1 MQSRFLVALEDPFGV
16 ALWEVAHVEAA
27 ALYHDFLGT
36 EHLLMALSRADGGYT
51 DRLLARLNIVPRL
64 LRAML
69 RSRAGAGSSRFYPG
83 HAPSATPRLAAA
95 LKRAQDAL
103 PSEKG
108 LGERELLLAVLE
120 SGPGLAV
127 RVLAEKGTP
136 AEEMAAW
143 VREDTGPEATRLRPP
158 GEEAPLASSSGDP
171 DVASLLAALG
181 HNPAAMAGVMAG
193 AGVRGDGSPGIH
205 SVAPDAS
212 LPTDTPMLA
221 KYGRDLVEEAR
232 NGRLHEAFGRQREL
246 VEIVR
251 ALARQDRNVPILVG
265 DAGVGKT
272 AIVEGL
278 AWRLAQPRPLT
289 PILEGKRLIALDMS
303 LLEAGAGVRGE
314 FEERLQRL
322 LRECAA
328 HPEIIIFLDEA
339 HTIVGAGH
347 SSHAHDAA
355 QMLKPALASGQ
366 LKLIG
371 ATTPED
377 YDRYLAA
384 DSALER
390 RLQPIRIDELS
401 EEATL
406 QLLEA
411 VSPRYAERYQVKLLP
426 EALKAAVELS
436 VRYLPARRLPDK
448 ALDLLDSACASLVV
462 GDQLSLRAPA
472 SSLEQ
477 GAPRGRGGGGGGREK
492 GERDAT
498 IEMQAPVITRAMI
511 AEVVAER
518 LGAPVGEITATDQQ
532 RLLALPNAL
541 EQQIVAQKDAIA
553 ATCDALQLARTG
565 LRDQRRPRAILFFAG
580 PTGVGKTE
588 LARVLAETLFGS
600 SSERNLLRLDMAEFA
615 QEHQVAQL
623 IGAPPGYVGYE
634 REGRLTGWLR
644 HHPYSVVLFDE
655 IEKAHPRVHALL
667 LGLFDNGEI
676 TDGQGRT
683 FSGRE
688 TIFILTSNLVLHLPE
703 QGAGPSG
710 RIGFFGRSTEPVT
723 SDRALRQELR
733 RNLPQE
739 WVNRL
744 DRVIL
749 FRRLETPDLLQIVE
763 LQLGHLREVLKEQG
777 TTLYIRAEVKTWL
790 VAHGTDPESG
800 ARELARV
807 IEREL
812 SSRIA
817 RQQLA
822 GKLGARVTVYVKDD
836 QIMVSEENAGRK

>member
-1 MQSRFLVALEDPFGV
+1 MQSRFVVALEDPFGV
-16 ALWEVAHVEAA
+16 AIWEIAHVESA

-36 EHLLMALSRADGGYT
+36 EHLLIALSRADGGYT
-51 DRLLARLNIVPRL
+51 DRLLTRLNVAPRL

-69 RSRAGAGSSRFYPG
+69 RSRAGAGSSRYYPG

-95 LKRAQDAL
+95 LKRAQAAL
-103 PSEKG
+103 PDGKG
-108 LGERELLLAVLE
+108 MGERELLLAVLE
-120 SGPGLAV
+120 GGPGLAV
-127 RVLAEKGTP
+127 RVLAEKGAT

-143 VREDTGPEATRLRPP
+143 VREDTGPEATRIRKP
-158 GEEAPLASSSGDP
+158 GDEAPLASSIGDP

-181 HNPAAMAGVMAG
+181 HGPGAAAGVIPGVGVGDGG
-193 AGVRGDGSPGIH
+193 AGGVS
-205 SVAPDAS
+205 PDAS
-212 LPTDTPMLA
+212 LADTPMLA
-221 KYGRDLVEEAR
+221 RYGRDLVAEAR

-289 PILEGKRLIALDMS
+289 PILEGKRLVALDMAS
-303 LLEAGAGVRGE
+303 LEAGAGVRGE
-314 FEERLQRL
+314 FEERLQRI

-328 HPEIIIFLDEA
+328 HPEIIIFLDEV

-347 SSHAHDAA
+347 SNHSHDAA
-355 QMLKPALASGQ
+355 QMLKSALASGQ

-371 ATTPED
+371 ATTPEE
-377 YDRYLAA
+377 YDRYLAS

-390 RLQPIRIDELS
+390 RMQPIRIEELS

-411 VSPRYAERYQVKLLP
+411 VAPRYAEQYHVRLLP
-426 EALKAAVELS
+426 EAMKAAVELS
-436 VRYLPARRLPDK
+436 ARYLPERRLPDK

-472 SSLEQ
+472 SSLGQE
-477 GAPRGRGGGGGGREK
+477 APRRVSGAGRES
-492 GERDAT
+492 GENGAT
-498 IEMQAPVITRAMI
+498 IEADAPAITRAMI

-518 LGAPVGEITATDQQ
+518 LGAPVGEITASDQQ
-532 RLLALPNAL
+532 RLLALPDAL
-541 EQQIVAQKDAIA
+541 KLRIIAQDDAIA
-553 ATCDALQLARTG
+553 STCDALQLARAG

-600 SSERNLLRLDMAEFA
+600 APERNLLRLDMAEFA

-688 TIFILTSNLVLHLPE
+688 AIFILTSNLVLHLPE
-703 QGAGPSG
+703 QGTSG
-710 RIGFFGRSTEPVT
+710 RIGFLGRSSQPVS

-733 RNLPQE
+733 RSMPHE

-744 DRVIL
+744 DRVVL
-749 FRRLETPDLLQIVE
+749 FRHLETPDLLQIVE
-763 LQLGHLREVLKEQG
+763 LQLGRLREALKEQG
-777 TTLYIRAEVKTWL
+777 TILYVRPEVKTWL

-817 RQQLA
+817 RLQLS
-822 GKLGARVTVYVKDD
+822 GKLGAKAALYASVKDD
-836 QIMVSEENAGRK
+836 QLTVTAGRK